1 MAAPW
6 TVFISPP
13 WEMFAETSGQRA
25 DLMALV
31 AVVMRAAPAGSTL
44 VVESDVSFSAAA
56 LPAAE
61 RWETRP
67 APPAVLHLLS
77 LPAGAA
83 DASSG

>member
-1 MAAPW
+1 
-6 TVFISPP
+6 
-13 WEMFAETSGQRA
+13 
-25 DLMALV
+25 MALV

-77 LPAGAA
+77 LPVGAA